1 MKQYNKNL
9 WPITLAKCALIVI
22 AGLVFYFG
30 IEFYS
35 KMETDSIAERTVVTQ
50 KRLIAL
56 QQEAFRSESDMIAS
70 LIFDADLKREMF
82 EAFHDDARRPAVRE
96 RLLER
101 YRPVY
106 EKLSKL
112 GLRHLQIHLPDG
124 SSFLRVHNAGYSG
137 DSLLFRPSIASVIRK
152 HKPVYGFEI
161 GRYGGAYRAVYPLLY
176 GGEYVGSAE
185 LSFSFKNLKNAIEE
199 VSRGACRL
207 VVAFEGELLK
217 KGLDKKMLE
226 AYRPCAVDPSFMVE
240 KGMDHVTRILQE
252 RGFRTKLTPY
262 REFYTILEEER
273 GGEPHFYI
281 ASFIP
286 LKLVNGREGGYYIV
300 IHKDNGAIAQVVSI
314 ANIAYLALALLVL
327 VSLVLTIMVHI
338 YRLKAHAANIDALT
352 GIYNRRGCLKQ
363 LKNGDR
369 RYALLYIDIDHFK
382 QINDRYGH
390 ERGDLVLK
398 EVVHIISAHIRKDD
412 VFCRHGGEE
421 FLLFVANAA
430 EEQAKA
436 IAEKLRKHIQI
447 HKFEE
452 VGNITVSVGI
462 AIRQRNES
470 IGSLIARAD
479 KNLYKAKNE
488 GRNRVVSEGGREEE

>member
-1 MKQYNKNL
+1 M
-9 WPITLAKCALIVI
+9 TLAKCALIVI
-22 AGLVFYFG
+22 AGLIFYFG
-30 IEFYS
+30 IEFYT
-35 KMETDSIAERTVVTQ
+35 KMEVDSIAERTVVTQ

-56 QQEAFRSESDMIAS
+56 QQEAFRSESDMIAA
-70 LIFDADLKREMF
+70 LIFDGDLKKEMF
-82 EAFHDDARRPAVRE
+82 EAFRDDARRGTIRQQ
-96 RLLER
+96 LLER

-112 GLRHLQIHLPDG
+112 GLRHLQLHLPDG
-124 SSFLRVHNAGYSG
+124 SSFLRVHNARYSG
-137 DSLLFRPSIASVIRK
+137 DSLLFRPSIASVIRE

-161 GRYGGAYRAVYPLLY
+161 GRYGGAYRAVYPLFHE
-176 GGEYVGSAE
+176 GVYVGSAE
-185 LSFSFKNLKNAIEE
+185 LSFSFNILKKAIEE

-207 VVAFEGELLK
+207 VLAFDGDLLK
-217 KGLDKKMLE
+217 KSLDRKMLE
-226 AYRPCAVDPSFMVE
+226 GYRPCAVDPAFMVKKE
-240 KGMDHVTRILQE
+240 MYHVTRILQE
-252 RGFRTKLTPY
+252 KRYRADLIPY
-262 REFYTILEEER
+262 REFFTILEEER
-273 GGEPHFYI
+273 ASEPVFYV

-286 LKLVNGREGGYYIV
+286 LKLISGREGGYYIV
-300 IHKDNGAIAQVVSI
+300 IHRDKGAIAQVMAV
-314 ANIAYLALALLVL
+314 ANIAYFALGLLVL

-382 QINDRYGH
+382 QINDKYGH

-430 EEQAKA
+430 EPQAAA

-447 HKFEE
+447 HRFEE

-462 AIRQRNES
+462 AIRERNES

-479 KNLYKAKNE
+479 KNLYKAKND
-488 GRNRVVSEGGREEE
+488 GRNRVVSEAKKDEE